1 MASRTRATIAS
12 LFLVCAPCLAVAFF
26 PAGGLSHPVTCKA
39 DYGEMFTIF
48 RQGASEF
55 TVSSAKVI
63 ERDAPPEKTCDGLSL
78 GLEVMPLSTSQARV
92 LLPLLNQST
101 LDVEATGEIRIGAK
115 STFLRFGRVATGT
128 TATKSF
134 VLDLDEGET
143 NIDARLLV
151 GR

>member
-12 LFLVCAPCLAVAFF
+12 VFLVSAPCLAVGFF
-26 PAGGLSHPVTCKA
+26 PVGGLSHPVTCKA

-48 RQGASEF
+48 REGDSNF

-63 ERDAPPEKTCDGLSL
+63 ERDAPPAKSCDGLSL
-78 GLEVMPLSTSQARV
+78 GLEVMPLSKSKARV

-101 LDVEATGEIRIGAK
+101 LDVEATTEVRVGSR
-115 STFLRFGRVATGT
+115 STFLRFGRVPTGST
-128 TATKSF
+128 VTKSF
-134 VLDLDEGET
+134 VLDLNEGET
-143 NIDARLLV
+143 NIDARLLI